1 VFTLYN
7 ISLWLHI
14 SAAVVGLG
22 ATFALSIG
30 YPLALKLDAHYMPF
44 VHHLS
49 MNINRKLASPALLI
63 LIATGIYQALDSDT
77 MDEPWVGGT
86 FLIALILGGLQ
97 GSYFIPTDRKLA
109 KMAEGELAGG
119 ARPGAGAEGRHDRRR
134 QRLPDRARRLPDD
147 GQARLLA
154 GPASASAVS
163 SAAGIGRPIRKPWP
177 KSQPLDC
184 NSR

>member
-1 VFTLYN
+1 MFTLYN
-7 ISLWLHI
+7 ISLWIHI

-30 YPLALKLDAHYMPF
+30 YPLALKLDSHYMPF

-77 MDEPWVGGT
+77 MDEPWVGAT

-97 GSYFIPTDRKLA
+97 GSYFVPTDKKLA
-109 KMAEGELAGG
+109 AMAEKELAGG
-119 ARPGAGAEGRHDRRR
+119 ADKLSDDYLRQVQREGTIGAVTGLLIVVALFLMTIKPG
-134 QRLPDRARRLPDD
+134 
-147 GQARLLA
+147 
-154 GPASASAVS
+154 S
-163 SAAGIGRPIRKPWP
+163 
-177 KSQPLDC
+177 
-184 NSR
+184 